1 MKTKNVLG
9 IIWLVLFLVMCYSL
23 LWVSF
28 YKLWVKNKQVE
39 LDDKNGNNQLR
50 DITRE
55 FCSKYN
61 DLYLNDKSRW

>member
-39 LDDKNGNNQLR
+39 LDEKNGNNQLR

-61 DLYLNDKSRW
+61 DLYLNNR

>member
-9 IIWLVLFLVMCYSL
+9 IIWLILFLVMCYSI

-39 LDDKNGNNQLR
+39 LDEKNGNNQLR
-50 DITRE
+50 DITSE

-61 DLYLNDKSRW
+61 DLYLNSR

>member
-39 LDDKNGNNQLR
+39 LDEKNGNNQLI
-50 DITRE
+50 DITSE

-61 DLYLNDKSRW
+61 DLYLNNR

>member
-1 MKTKNVLG
+1 MKAKNILG

-28 YKLWVKNKQVE
+28 YKLWVRNKQLE
-39 LDDKNGNNQLR
+39 LDEKNGNNQLK

-55 FCSKYN
+55 FCIKYN
-61 DLYLNDKSRW
+61 DLYLNDR

>member
-1 MKTKNVLG
+1 
-9 IIWLVLFLVMCYSL
+9 MCYAL

-39 LDDKNGNNQLR
+39 LDEKNGNNQLK

-61 DLYLNDKSRW
+61 DLYLNDR

>member
-1 MKTKNVLG
+1 MKAKNVLG
-9 IIWLVLFLVMCYSL
+9 IIWLVLFLVMCYAL

-28 YKLWVKNKQVE
+28 YKLRVKNKQVE

-50 DITRE
+50 DITSE

-61 DLYLNDKSRW
+61 DLYLNNK

>member
-9 IIWLVLFLVMCYSL
+9 IIWLVLFLVMCYAL

-28 YKLWVKNKQVE
+28 YKLRVKNKQVE
-39 LDDKNGNNQLR
+39 LDEKNGNNQLR
-50 DITRE
+50 DITSE
-55 FCSKYN
+55 FCGKYN

>member
-9 IIWLVLFLVMCYSL
+9 IIWLILFLVMCYSL

-50 DITRE
+50 DITSE

-61 DLYLNDKSRW
+61 DLYLNER

>member
-9 IIWLVLFLVMCYSL
+9 IIWLILFLVMCYSI

-28 YKLWVKNKQVE
+28 YKLYVKNKQVD
-39 LDDKNGNNQLR
+39 LDEKIGNNQLK
-50 DITRE
+50 DIASE

-61 DLYLNDKSRW
+61 DLYLSDR